1 MSQNFLLITGLIF
14 SLILIPLQNTV
25 TQAEM
30 IDTHIHFVSQDD
42 SSPRAQFASG
52 VSVDKVMCP
61 AGLELVMKKSSGVPA
76 CVKPESVSK
85 LIEREWAIHVLP
97 DYDKEDTNSKVF
109 AGGPFKIKSMD
120 TKYFE
125 NFSGFISYPEEDGIY
140 PGVVMIHEWWGLND
154 NVKDMAKE
162 LASHGYV
169 VLAVDLFGAPAAT
182 TADGARALVSSYELE
197 KGIANMNGAIT
208 YLEDNYDVNSIG
220 SIGWCFG
227 GGQSLNLALSNDSVN
242 ATVIYYGSVTS
253 DKEKLSNISWPILG
267 IFAELDQGITVES
280 VKGFESS
287 LNDLGIPN
295 EIHIYPNVDHAF
307 ANPSGQRYAPEET
320 QDAWQKTLSFL
331 DKNL

>member
-1 MSQNFLLITGLIF
+1 MVAKNILLIA
-14 SLILIPLQNTV
+14 SLVLALMLIPLYSVVN
-25 TQAEM
+25 AET
-30 IDTHIHFVSQDD
+30 DTHIHFVSQDNV
-42 SSPRAQFASG
+42 SPRAQFTSG
-52 VSVDKVMCP
+52 MSIDNIECSS
-61 AGLELVMKKSSGVPA
+61 GLELVMKKSSGTPA
-76 CVKPESVSK
+76 CIRPESVSK
-85 LIEREWAIHVLP
+85 LIERGWAIHVLP

-109 AGGPFKIKSMD
+109 AGGPFKIKSLEA
-120 TKYFE
+120 KYFE
-125 NFSGFISYPEEDGIY
+125 NYSGFIAYPEEGGNY

-169 VLAVDLFGAPAAT
+169 VVAVDLFGAPAAT
-182 TADGARALVSSYELE
+182 TTDGARSLVSSYELE
-197 KGIANMNGAIT
+197 KGIKNMNGAIT
-208 YLEDNYDVNSIG
+208 YLKENYDVQSIG

-227 GGQSLNLALSNDSVN
+227 GGQSLNLALNNDSVN

-253 DKEKLSNISWPILG
+253 DKERLSNISWPVLG
-267 IFAELDQGITVES
+267 IFAELDKGITVES

-320 QDAWQKTLSFL
+320 KDAWQKTLSFFG
-331 DKNL
+331 KNL